1 MHFGFTWDSPDMD
14 LWNIDLL
21 DARLDLLDTDNSSK
35 NFVCL

>member
-1 MHFGFTWDSPDMD
+1 MHFGFTLDSPDMD

-35 NFVCL
+35 NFICL